1 MTTRR
6 KLWEPVPGI
15 STHILTKRMTYASVV
30 KKKWGDIS
38 THILTKRMTG
48 LNHPLWLHWYIST
61 HILTKRMTPRNTKS
75 FSNGRYFNSHPHE
88 EDDRRYVC
96 RCECCPIF
104 QLTSSRGGWQN
115 LMKQGKITEVFQLTS
130 SRRGWQSLTY
140 RNSAVLLFQLTSSRR
155 GWLSLN
161 VNSQQASLFQLT
173 SSRRGWQKMFDFL
186 FQDRNISTHILTKRM
201 TVHPLLSV
209 QLRQY
214 FNSHPHEEDD
224 FISAYVS
231 MYTSFQL
238 TSSRRGWLRENLQ
251 LEDANSFQ
259 LTSSRRGWPSKVL

>member
-1 MTTRR
+1 MRTC
-6 KLWEPVPGI
+6 PGYFN
-15 STHILTKRMTYASVV
+15 SHPHEEDDLCKCGE
-30 KKKWGDIS
+30 KKVRWYFNSHPHEEDDGKPDITNDS
-38 THILTKRMTG
+38 E
-48 LNHPLWLHWYIST
+48 YIST

-173 SSRRGWQKMFDFL
+173 SSRRGWL
-186 FQDRNISTHILTKRM
+186 
-201 TVHPLLSV
+201 
-209 QLRQY
+209 
-214 FNSHPHEEDD
+214 
-224 FISAYVS
+224 
-231 MYTSFQL
+231 
-238 TSSRRGWLRENLQ
+238 
-251 LEDANSFQ
+251 
-259 LTSSRRGWPSKVL
+259 